1 MFILQRKQ
9 SAAEVTTALYVT
21 MEILSNWGNALQV
34 GLTELQF
41 FCLRNKK
48 LYVSPHD
55 LDIRNADYPG
65 NLAALVNGKAKVS
78 HSPPS
83 SSSHRFPIVSLMC
96 LISFLFHCPPLISAF
111 CFRGHHSESPSHLF
125 SPQLTSCPLHISS
138 LSSSS
143 RCPTWHFPPHVHTIS
158 VLTSKTSKM
167 CFDVF
172 IIYYK
177 KKVLLDAHIFTAE
190 AL

>member
-1 MFILQRKQ
+1 MLQRKQ
-9 SAAEVTTALYVT
+9 SAAEVTTAIYVT

-34 GLTELQF
+34 GLTEVQF

-78 HSPPS
+78 HSLPS
-83 SSSHRFPIVSLMC
+83 SSSHRFPIVSLTR
-96 LISFLFHCPPLISAF
+96 LIFFLFHPPPLLSAF
-111 CFRGHHSESPSHLF
+111 RFRGHHSESPSLLF
-125 SPQLTSCPLHISS
+125 PPQLTSRPLHICS
-138 LSSSS
+138 L
-143 RCPTWHFPPHVHTIS
+143 TIS
-158 VLTSKTSKM
+158 VLTSKTSNM

-177 KKVLLDAHIFTAE
+177 KGPSGCSHLYSRSFVA
-190 AL
+190 

>member
-9 SAAEVTTALYVT
+9 SAAEITTAIYVT

-78 HSPPS
+78 HSQPS
-83 SSSHRFPIVSLMC
+83 SSSHWFQSLFNVSH
-96 LISFLFHCPPLISAF
+96 FLFI
-111 CFRGHHSESPSHLF
+111 
-125 SPQLTSCPLHISS
+125 
-138 LSSSS
+138 SSSS
-143 RCPTWHFPPHVHTIS
+143 YFSFSLQGSPH
-158 VLTSKTSKM
+158 
-167 CFDVF
+167 
-172 IIYYK
+172 
-177 KKVLLDAHIFTAE
+177 
-190 AL
+190 

>member
-9 SAAEVTTALYVT
+9 SAAEVATAIYVT

-78 HSPPS
+78 HSLPS
-83 SSSHRFPIVSLMC
+83 SSSHRLRT
-96 LISFLFHCPPLISAF
+96 ISVTR
-111 CFRGHHSESPSHLF
+111 RGF
-125 SPQLTSCPLHISS
+125 FFM
-138 LSSSS
+138 SSSS
-143 RCPTWHFPPHVHTIS
+143 SPFSFSLQGSPR
-158 VLTSKTSKM
+158 
-167 CFDVF
+167 
-172 IIYYK
+172 
-177 KKVLLDAHIFTAE
+177 
-190 AL
+190 